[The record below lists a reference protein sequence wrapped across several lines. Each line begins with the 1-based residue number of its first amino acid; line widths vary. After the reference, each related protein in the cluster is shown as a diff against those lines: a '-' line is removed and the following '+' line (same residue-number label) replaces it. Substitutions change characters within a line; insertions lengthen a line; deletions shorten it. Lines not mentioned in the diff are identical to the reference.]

1 MEKRQIIKRGK
12 ITYYLS
18 DSAVVVGVGGNQYI
32 SYNIYNS
39 PSRSNLGDFKKR
51 ILASKE
57 NQYDNVI
64 DQIDLAR
71 KCNLIGSGTV
81 KPKWEENE

>member
-1 MEKRQIIKRGK
+1 MERRRILHRGK
-12 ITYYLS
+12 MTYYIAES
-18 DSAVVVGVGGNQYI
+18 SVVVGIGGHQFV

-39 PSRSNLGDFKKR
+39 PSRSNLAEFKKR
-51 ILASKE
+51 LLASKE
-57 NQYDNVI
+57 DQYDNVV

-81 KPKWEENE
+81 RPKWEEE

>member
-1 MEKRQIIKRGK
+1 MEKRQIIRRGK

-18 DSAVVVGVGGNQYI
+18 DSSVIVGIGDHQFV

-39 PSRSNLGDFKKR
+39 PSRSNLNEFKKR
-51 ILASKE
+51 LVASKE
-57 NQYDNVI
+57 NQYNTVV

-71 KCNLIGSGTV
+71 KCNLIGSGTAR
-81 KPKWEENE
+81 PKWEEE

>member
-1 MEKRQIIKRGK
+1 MEHKVVKRGR

-18 DSAVVVGVGGNQYI
+18 DTSVVVNVGGSQYI

-39 PSRSNLGDFKKR
+39 PSRSSLAEFKKR

-57 NQYDNVI
+57 NQYDNVV
-64 DQIDLAR
+64 DQMDLAQ
-71 KCNLIGSGTV
+71 KCKLIGTGTR
-81 KPKWEENE
+81 KPDWITE

>member
-1 MEKRQIIKRGK
+1 MKEREIIRRGK

-18 DSAVVVGVGGNQYI
+18 DSAVVVGIGDHQFV

-39 PSRSNLGDFKKR
+39 PSRSSLGEFKKR
-51 ILASKE
+51 IRASKPD
-57 NQYDNVI
+57 QYDNVP

-81 KPKWEENE
+81 KPKWEEE

>member
-1 MEKRQIIKRGK
+1 MMEGRAIVKRGK
-12 ITYYLS
+12 MTYWLS
-18 DSAVVVGVGGNQYI
+18 ESSVVVGINDRQFV

-39 PSRSNLGDFKKR
+39 PSRSNLAEFKKR
-51 ILASKE
+51 ILASKP

-71 KCNLIGSGTV
+71 NCNLIGSGTQR
-81 KPKWEENE
+81 PKWDEE